1 MRGWLTKR
9 RVLIAVL
16 LVVGAAIAVPT
27 ALRLSDVVRS
37 GHLITRTDWRSAGLS
52 AHEPVVGDVVMFGA
66 DMPEIASGAS
76 ITVLGVTLAKATPGI
91 KLIGARRYERKD
103 FGNSVPIAWQTK
115 NGDREDLVDPH
126 DRPSTDL
133 AGIVIEGDTD
143 PELFIMFEFMV
154 CAPGELSIDEL
165 DVKYKHKSDVYHQI
179 LKVSFDVRG
188 AKPGVPCA

>member
-1 MRGWLTKR
+1 MSGWLTKR
-9 RVLIAVL
+9 RALIAVL

-27 ALRLSDVVRS
+27 TLRLSDVVRS

-76 ITVLGVTLAKATPGI
+76 IAVLGVTLAKATPGI

-103 FGNSVPIAWQTK
+103 FGGSVLLAWQTK
-115 NGDREDLVDPH
+115 NGDLENLDPH
-126 DRPSTDL
+126 GHPSTDL
-133 AGIVIEGDTD
+133 AGTVIEGNYD
-143 PELFIMFEFMV
+143 PERFIMFEFMV

-188 AKPGVPCA
+188 AKPGVPCT